1 MKNISFKENEW
12 FFEREIKQNPK
23 TPKTAIKIKKK
34 VFFEK
39 TPFQEIKIF
48 DTEPFGRML
57 VLDDLIQLTQKHE
70 FIYHEMIVHP
80 AMFSHPNPKKV
91 LIIGGGDG
99 GALREVLRHPV
110 EKVILDDIDREVIEV
125 SKKYLPFV
133 SRGAFED
140 KRVKIFCEDAIKFI
154 KKFKNFFDVIIV
166 DATDPT
172 PRDMAVGLFHQK
184 FFQDTFSALKE
195 NGIISIQSGNFTDYF
210 FKISVRNLK
219 RVFPFVKIFRAY
231 IPCFPEEEHSFTLG
245 SKKINLEKIN
255 LDSLKKR
262 FKEINGKLKY
272 YSPEIHLASSV
283 LPRYIK
289 DKNQ

>member
-1 MKNISFKENEW
+1 MKKNYLCFKKSQW

-34 VFFEK
+34 VFFGK

-48 DTEPFGRML
+48 DTEPFERML

-80 AMFSHPNPKKV
+80 AMSSHPNPKKV

-125 SKKYLPFV
+125 SKKYLSFV
-133 SRGAFED
+133 SKGAFED
-140 KRVKIFCEDAIKFI
+140 KRVKIFYEDAIKFI

-172 PRDMAVGLFHQK
+172 PRDMAMGLSHQK
-184 FFQDTFSALKE
+184 FFQDTFSVLKE
-195 NGIISIQSGNFTDYF
+195 DGIISIQSGNFTDYF

-245 SKKINLEKIN
+245 SKKIDLNKVTYQEI
-255 LDSLKKR
+255 KKR
-262 FKEINGKLKY
+262 FKKRRIKTKY
-272 YSPEIHLASSV
+272 YTPEIHLASSV
-283 LPRYIK
+283 IPNTWK
-289 DKNQ
+289 V